1 MTNRAGVATDFW
13 TGHQTMLVCS
23 AVQQGAETG
32 EAADIAQLHTRLC
45 AELPAEL
52 TNA

>member
-1 MTNRAGVATDFW
+1 MPNRAGVATDFW
-13 TGHQTMLVCS
+13 TGYQTMLVCL
-23 AVQQGAETG
+23 ATQQVVETG
-32 EAADIAQLHTRLC
+32 EADIAQLDTRLC